1 MGSGHKPPGG
11 AVETTNMS
19 PFAKRDRVRWSQWR
33 AWEITCRAGRW
44 HTCSVPGQARILV
57 MGGGA
62 AQAIG
67 WARSFPSGRVEAV
80 DPSPMGPS
88 AIQVLATGL
97 GQTNVVGDRGD
108 PLSLQADGA
117 YDVISTEGVIERMP
131 DPAAALQ
138 ALSARLTTGG
148 VMRVV
153 LPSTRRDAH
162 LREFRELLDI
172 LVGSDTDTAAPSRVA
187 VGEALAHGV
196 DYSGTALL
204 ETVDKARDL
213 HGDNPLAWMEEY
225 VRCASPA
232 YDLTDAFDL
241 LEAGGLRFLGWCR
254 PGDWH
259 ARPRLADP
267 KVRERFASL
276 DQRAQWEFADR
287 LRRPPYAMWVG
298 RKIDPE
304 AGAPWMEDDE
314 DLMCRVVV
322 PADGL
327 EALVTRGRPSE
338 TPRKTQEFVIR
349 PVPGGGDQVI
359 LETPGQFE
367 LELHVFYETLLRN
380 MDGVHSLRAAAQEA
394 ASSHG
399 LQLSD
404 VEHRVVSV
412 VRRLIHP
419 HGALIAGPRR
429 G

>member
-148 VMRVV
+148 VMRA
-153 LPSTRRDAH
+153 S
-162 LREFRELLDI
+162 
-172 LVGSDTDTAAPSRVA
+172 
-187 VGEALAHGV
+187 LAH
-196 DYSGTALL
+196 
-204 ETVDKARDL
+204 
-213 HGDNPLAWMEEY
+213 
-225 VRCASPA
+225 PA
-232 YDLTDAFDL
+232 
-241 LEAGGLRFLGWCR
+241 
-254 PGDWH
+254 
-259 ARPRLADP
+259 
-267 KVRERFASL
+267 
-276 DQRAQWEFADR
+276 
-287 LRRPPYAMWVG
+287 
-298 RKIDPE
+298 
-304 AGAPWMEDDE
+304 
-314 DLMCRVVV
+314 
-322 PADGL
+322 
-327 EALVTRGRPSE
+327 
-338 TPRKTQEFVIR
+338 
-349 PVPGGGDQVI
+349 
-359 LETPGQFE
+359 
-367 LELHVFYETLLRN
+367 
-380 MDGVHSLRAAAQEA
+380 
-394 ASSHG
+394 
-399 LQLSD
+399 
-404 VEHRVVSV
+404 
-412 VRRLIHP
+412 
-419 HGALIAGPRR
+419 
-429 G
+429 